1 MENQDLEEVEFVS
14 VSVAVSLWLFTSMW
28 LFTYLLM

>member
-1 MENQDLEEVEFVS
+1 MENQDLEEVEFVA

-28 LFTYLLM
+28 LFTYVLM